1 VRYVS
6 TRGRAPELGFEDV
19 LLTGLA
25 RDGGLYV
32 PAEWPH
38 LTRDE
43 IAGLAGLSYV
53 DAALRVIHPFVGA
66 EIGEEELRGL
76 LADAYDSFRH
86 PAVAPL
92 VQIGPNDWLLE
103 LFHGP
108 TLAFKDIAMQ
118 VLARLMDRAL
128 DRRGTALTIVGATS
142 GDTGAAAIE
151 AFRGRQAID
160 VFILYPHGRISEAQR
175 RQMTTAV
182 EPNVH
187 AIAIDGTFDDCQT
200 LLKAL
205 FGDGA
210 LRDRLNLAGVNS
222 INWARLVA
230 QIVYYF
236 TAGVALGAPA
246 RSVSFSV
253 PTGNFG
259 DMFAGYVAMRM
270 GLPVGRLVVAT
281 NVNDILAR
289 AIATGRY
296 EPKAVSATSSPSM
309 DIQISSNFERL
320 IFEIAGRDAA
330 RVREL
335 MGNLATCGS
344 FALNQGEHASLKQL
358 LAGVCIDEDETRTAI
373 RQLHEATGYICDPHT
388 AVGIGAAASVAR
400 DAAVPMVMLATA
412 HAAKFPDAVASAIGV
427 HPAEPERLARQRQL
441 AERVTRLPNDLSAV
455 AAFICEHARVGRA
468 Q

>member
-1 VRYVS
+1 MKYVS
-6 TRGRAPELGFEDV
+6 TRGLAPELGFEDV

-32 PAEWPH
+32 PAEWPR
-38 LTRDE
+38 LAPDE
-43 IAGLAGLSYV
+43 LSGLPYV
-53 DAALRVIHPFVGA
+53 DAAVRVMGPFVGA
-66 EIGEEELRGL
+66 EVSAQELRAL
-76 LADAYDSFRH
+76 LAEAYAGFRH

-92 VQIGPNDWLLE
+92 IQIGPNDWMLE

-118 VLARLMDRAL
+118 ALARLMDRAL
-128 DRRGTALTIVGATS
+128 ERRGTALTIVGATS

-151 AFRGRQAID
+151 AFRGREAID

-205 FGDGA
+205 FGDEA

-222 INWARLVA
+222 INWARLMA

-246 RSVSFSV
+246 RPVSFSV

-259 DMFAGYVAMRM
+259 DIFAGYAALRM
-270 GLPVGRLVVAT
+270 GLPVQRLVVAT
-281 NVNDILAR
+281 NVNDILVR
-289 AIATGRY
+289 TIATGRY
-296 EPKAVSATSSPSM
+296 EPREVAATSSPSM
-309 DIQISSNFERL
+309 DIQIASNFERL
-320 IFEIAGRDAA
+320 LFEIAGRDAA

-335 MGNLATCGS
+335 MADLAAKGG
-344 FALNQGEHASLKQL
+344 FALNQGEHASLSQL
-358 LAGVCIDEDETRTAI
+358 FDAVRIDEDETRATI
-373 RQLHEATGYICDPHT
+373 RRLRETTGSICDPHT
-388 AVGIGAAASVAR
+388 AVGIGAAAAVAR
-400 DAAVPMVMLATA
+400 DPAIPMVMLATA
-412 HAAKFPDAVASAIGV
+412 HAAKFPDAVASAIGMR
-427 HPAEPERLARQRQL
+427 PGEPERLARQRQMP
-441 AERVTRLPNDLSAV
+441 ERITRLPNDLSAV
-455 AAFICEHARVGRA
+455 AACIGAHARVGGAR
-468 Q
+468 